1 VSTSSDARFDRF
13 AAREPYFSILTD
25 PAFLRARLTPER
37 EREFF
42 ASGEAVVSWILSV
55 IDAGIAP
62 QFAPM
67 SVLEYGCGIGRL
79 AVPLARR
86 PGSVTAVDRS
96 PAMLDLAKGE
106 SSRRGVGHIVFQ
118 TPYELGAS
126 GRTFDLVICY
136 HVLQRLRRKAAL
148 DLMRRLTALIGC
160 DGVGVFQWPYRAS
173 EDGLVRATRW
183 LRESVPGVNPLVN
196 VIRRNPAGDPFIPT
210 HTFDLNE
217 GLAVLEDAGARVVQ
231 VAFERHSDID
241 YAIAFVRRERA
252 GRTIARQ
259 PASAASEPRE
269 RSEPAERRASD
280 GVGESGGRGPRASA
294 ASEPRER
301 SEPAERRASERAGES
316 EGRSPSDGID
326 AYNRAA
332 EAYFSSLSDWNHHLA
347 KPFSQI
353 DETPTLLASVA
364 VLLQALRLAP
374 GMHVLEFGAGS
385 GWLSRILTQM
395 GCRVTLLDVSPTA
408 LNMARELY
416 RRQPVIAGPN
426 SERPEPAFL
435 AFDGRRI
442 ELPDASVDRIVCF
455 DAFHH
460 AANPRDIV
468 REFGRLLVPGGIA
481 GFVEPGPRHADAPRS
496 HFESQTY
503 GVVERDVDVHDI
515 WRTASAS
522 GFGDLRMCVF
532 HVPPHHVSLREY
544 EELLSGGP
552 AQDSWTASTR
562 TFLRH
567 VRSFFLVKG
576 GAAQPDSRSIEGL
589 ACDIRLTAPVDVRAR
604 KATDVDVLVTNTGAA
619 TWLASGTEPGGV
631 ALGSHLYDASGAL
644 LSFDFQTAPLTNPPR
659 DIAAGEAVSC
669 RLTLPPLEPGRYRI
683 ELDCVAAH
691 VAWFAQAGSRPASIT
706 IEVSPPP
713 PAAKTRSAC

>member
-42 ASGEAVVSWILSV
+42 ASGEAVVSWMLAV

-96 PAMLDLAKGE
+96 TAMLDLAKAE
-106 SSRRGVGHIVFQ
+106 SSRRGVDHIVFQ
-118 TPYELGAS
+118 TPDELFAS
-126 GRTFDLVICY
+126 GRTFDLVTCY
-136 HVLQRLRRKAAL
+136 HVLQRLRRHAAL
-148 DLMRRLTALIGC
+148 ALMRRLTALIGH

-183 LRESVPGVNPLVN
+183 LRESAPGINPLVN
-196 VIRRNPAGDPFIPT
+196 VIRRKPAWDPFIPT
-210 HTFDLNE
+210 HTFDLNV
-217 GLAVLEDAGARVVQ
+217 GLAVLEDAGGEVVQ
-231 VAFERHSDID
+231 VAFERHADID
-241 YAIAFVRRERA
+241 YAIAFVRRGERPTSV
-252 GRTIARQ
+252 RS
-259 PASAASEPRE
+259 ASARE
-269 RSEPAERRASD
+269 C
-280 GVGESGGRGPRASA
+280 VQ
-294 ASEPRER
+294 
-301 SEPAERRASERAGES
+301 GES
-316 EGRSPSDGID
+316 EGRIPSDQID
-326 AYNRAA
+326 VYNRAA
-332 EAYFSSLSDWNHHLA
+332 ETYFSSLPDWNHHLA

-364 VLLQALRLAP
+364 VLLQALRPAP

-416 RRQPVIAGPN
+416 RRQPVIAGPD

-460 AANPRDIV
+460 AANPRAIV

-515 WRTASAS
+515 WRTASAC

-532 HVPPHHVSLREY
+532 HVPPHHISLREY

-552 AQDSWTASTR
+552 AQDAWTASTR
-562 TFLRH
+562 AFLRH
-567 VRSFFLVKG
+567 VRSFYLVKG
-576 GAAQPDSRSIEGL
+576 GAARPDSRSIEGL
-589 ACDIRLTAPVDVRAR
+589 ACDIADLAGRSAR
-604 KATDVDVLVTNTGAA
+604 RATDVDVLVTNTGAA
-619 TWLASGTEPGGV
+619 TWLASAPSPAASRSGRTCTTV
-631 ALGSHLYDASGAL
+631 RALCCRSI
-644 LSFDFQTAPLTNPPR
+644 FRPR
-659 DIAAGEAVSC
+659 RS
-669 RLTLPPLEPGRYRI
+669 RI
-683 ELDCVAAH
+683 RRAT
-691 VAWFAQAGSRPASIT
+691 SRPARPSR
-706 IEVSPPP
+706 
-713 PAAKTRSAC
+713 AA